1 MGFLVLVVLLFGLN
15 GINKIINFSRHID
28 NSEMTYTSNHAA
40 EDFTVYDKDG
50 NPVRLANHY
59 PEPIVVN
66 FWASWDTLSQEQ
78 LPVFEKMYQKYG
90 DQVQFMMVNITD
102 GSKENRESADAYIA
116 EKGYTF
122 PVYYDTDMSA
132 VTAYG
137 TRSIP
142 ATYFVNSRFDLM
154 GRANGV
160 IDEETLKK
168 GIKLILKETE

>member
-1 MGFLVLVVLLFGLN
+1 M
-15 GINKIINFSRHID
+15 ID
-28 NSEMTYTSNHAA
+28 SIGAIGETK
-40 EDFTVYDKDG
+40 ELGQDFIKT
-50 NPVRLANHY
+50 N
-59 PEPIVVN
+59 
-66 FWASWDTLSQEQ
+66 
-78 LPVFEKMYQKYG
+78 
-90 DQVQFMMVNITD
+90 
-102 GSKENRESADAYIA
+102 
-116 EKGYTF
+116 GYTF